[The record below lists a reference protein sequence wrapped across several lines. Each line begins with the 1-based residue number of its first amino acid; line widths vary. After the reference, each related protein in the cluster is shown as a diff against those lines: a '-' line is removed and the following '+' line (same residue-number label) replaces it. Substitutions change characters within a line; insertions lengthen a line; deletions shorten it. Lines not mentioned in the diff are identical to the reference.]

1 MALLTGRRQIPVAR
15 ISLFLNETPTKMTMM
30 MMMMMMMMIMMNI
43 CFHIT
48 DEISFIRKT
57 YTAFKYIMCMNNKS
71 LVTVVPYRKRAHC
84 VDSFIF

>member
-1 MALLTGRRQIPVAR
+1 MARLTGRRQIPVAR

-30 MMMMMMMMIMMNI
+30 VMMMMMITMNI

-57 YTAFKYIMCMNNKS
+57 YTAFK
-71 LVTVVPYRKRAHC
+71 
-84 VDSFIF
+84 

>member
-1 MALLTGRRQIPVAR
+1 MARLTGRRQIPVAR
-15 ISLFLNETPTKMTMM
+15 ISLFLNETPTK
-30 MMMMMMMMIMMNI
+30 MMMMMMMIMMNI

>member
-1 MALLTGRRQIPVAR
+1 MARLTGRRQIPVAR

-30 MMMMMMMMIMMNI
+30 VMMITMNI

>member
-15 ISLFLNETPTKMTMM
+15 ISLFLNETPTK
-30 MMMMMMMMIMMNI
+30 MMMMMMIMMNI